1 MYSNTD
7 LSCDMSGSRVFSD
20 SLLKQI
26 PVSKLGSKVTS
37 RNINLW
43 VTGQKSG

>member
-1 MYSNTD
+1 MFSNTD
-7 LSCDMSGSRVFSD
+7 LSCDMSGSGVFYD

-26 PVSKLGSKVTS
+26 PFPKLGSSVTS